1 MARKDPFKVTPEERD
16 KMSHYDL
23 NVWYDDYGIKVD
35 ELTNK
40 VMGKN
45 DITGLIFCGGEIVKK
60 LKNYETPSQ
69 KVLVALEKKYCLPC
83 FMILKQ
89 AEGLEGTFA
98 GDDGAEWPKKLS

>member
-23 NVWYDDYGIKVD
+23 NVWYGDYGIKVD

-40 VMGKN
+40 VMGKD